1 MGDLTC
7 AMVLG
12 STPQKFEGV
21 EDLHAAGILKPENIL
36 IGADGH
42 IVLAD
47 FSLERVPTANIGYRR
62 SLRVDA
68 SGPWGGELYSS
79 VSGTTQPATPPC
91 MKTED

>member
-1 MGDLTC
+1 
-7 AMVLG
+7 MVLG

-47 FSLERVPTANIGYRR
+47 FGLSKEFPRRISAIAAPSESAPRDHGAGSYILQFLGQR
-62 SLRVDA
+62 SLLLHRA
-68 SGPWGGELYSS
+68 
-79 VSGTTQPATPPC
+79 
-91 MKTED
+91 

>member
-1 MGDLTC
+1 
-7 AMVLG
+7 MVLG

-47 FSLERVPTANIGYRR
+47 FSLSKEFPRR
-62 SLRVDA
+62 ISAIAAPSGA
-68 SGPWGGELYSS
+68 SGPWGGELYSL
-79 VSGTTQPATPPC
+79 VPGTTQPATPPC